1 MVEEPVE
8 AVVDRAF
15 NPGLPFASAA
25 LLLGLLPAPAPAGE
39 ATLSPD
45 EIRTALVGNTIH
57 GIGEESGWFFAIY
70 YRPGGTAS
78 GKSAPSE
85 ASAEIWYD
93 KGQWE
98 ITRETG
104 YCLTWKTW
112 KRGIRRCMDMIPK
125 DGRYE
130 FRTKDGALQSITE
143 VLPGNPDGL

>member
-1 MVEEPVE
+1 MKQFPYSGLSLALTVLL
-8 AVVDRAF
+8 A
-15 NPGLPFASAA
+15 GLPLAPVVADEAA
-25 LLLGLLPAPAPAGE
+25 
-39 ATLSPD
+39 LSPD

-57 GIGEESGWFFAIY
+57 GVGEESGWFFAIY
-70 YRPGGTAS
+70 YLPDGTAS

-85 ASAEIWYD
+85 ASTNFWYE
-93 KGQWE
+93 KGKWE

-125 DGRYE
+125 DGRFE
-130 FRTKDGALQSITE
+130 FRTKDGALQSVTE